1 MKKSFLLILASLF
14 AIFALSGCADDSKN
28 DTPVV
33 TPNPL
38 AEQVKQ
44 FAEGYYKITFFYTD
58 GAGYKPFSSDC
69 VKAGDMNL
77 STQNCED
84 ADIVIVSYGAP
95 VRSVITATKEA
106 RANGKK
112 VGYIKIDTPWPF
124 PDEQIKQLTKNAND
138 VLVVE
143 MNLGQMYYEVDRA
156 VNATANTHLLGVI
169 GGLLP
174 TPEEILSKIEEIG
187 GN

>member
-1 MKKSFLLILASLF
+1 MKIVFMERDSLGHDVTVGKFKSLGEVEIFGKSSPSENASR
-14 AIFALSGCADDSKN
+14 IK
-28 DTPVV
+28 
-33 TPNPL
+33 
-38 AEQVKQ
+38 
-44 FAEGYYKITFFYTD
+44 
-58 GAGYKPFSSDC
+58 
-69 VKAGDMNL
+69 
-77 STQNCED
+77 D

-95 VRSVITATKEA
+95 VRSVVEA
-106 RANGKK
+106 VRRCDRK

-124 PDEQIKQLTKNAND
+124 PDEQIAELTANAKD

-156 VNATANTHLLGVI
+156 CKKNSNVHLLGVI

-174 TPEEILSKIEEIG
+174 TPDEILEKIDEIG